1 MASSA
6 GLSDKIVNSATP
18 TKEMDADNASGNFVV
33 AENNK
38 VYEFINPM
46 HQDNA
51 VIGAIMVVQNA
62 DYIGSDVNKIWTTN
76 LLRLFLQVLV
86 FATAAVLVL
95 RWLILRPILKM
106 IKFIKSIRSGNIEQG
121 FDGLEKHSFF
131 RPLADEIAKISDSLS
146 RAGSAASEEARLRM
160 EKLDTPWTAHF
171 VLT

>member
-1 MASSA
+1 VASSA

-106 IKFIKSIRSGNIEQG
+106 IKFIKSIR
-121 FDGLEKHSFF
+121 
-131 RPLADEIAKISDSLS
+131 PLADEIAKISDSLS